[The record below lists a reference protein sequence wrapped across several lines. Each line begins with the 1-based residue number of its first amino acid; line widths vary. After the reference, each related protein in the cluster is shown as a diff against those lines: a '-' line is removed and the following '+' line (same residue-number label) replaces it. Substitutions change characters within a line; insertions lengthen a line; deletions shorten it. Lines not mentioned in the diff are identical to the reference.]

1 MICSYDGPLSNFFN
15 RYKLNMLVE
24 EVHELQ
30 NTTKEKE
37 DIQSSYYMP
46 VIVEEQYRTSCQAC
60 AFQ

>member
-1 MICSYDGPLSNFFN
+1 
-15 RYKLNMLVE
+15 MLVD

-46 VIVEEQYRTSCQAC
+46 VIVEEQYHTSCQAC
-60 AFQ
+60 TFQ

>member
-15 RYKLNMLVE
+15 RYKLNMLVD

-37 DIQSSYYMP
+37 DIQSSYYMA
-46 VIVEEQYRTSCQAC
+46 VIVEEQYGTSC
-60 AFQ
+60 